1 MRMRFRPFKAFRT
14 RYAGAV
20 ALDPLGLLAG
30 LQRGENMRE
39 SRKPTACPECS
50 VRVLSLRTSRG
61 EKLLVDLPDPSRDP
75 RHRASVTQ
83 DDDGRAIELREGQIP
98 LEGRQAFVPH
108 RLTCVAQMRAAAE
121 AALDRMEDSGRRA
134 VAGA

>member
-1 MRMRFRPFKAFRT
+1 MRSRSLKAFRT

-39 SRKPTACPECS
+39 SKKPTACPECS
-50 VRVLSLRTSRG
+50 LRVLSLRTSRG
-61 EKLLVDLPDPSRDP
+61 EKLLVNLPDPSRDP
-75 RHRASVTQ
+75 DRHRASVTQ
-83 DDDGRAIELREGQIP
+83 DDDGRAIELQEGQIP

-108 RLTCVAQMRAAAE
+108 RLTCLARMVTAAE
-121 AALDRMEDSGRRA
+121 AALDRMEDNTRRA
-134 VAGA
+134 ASKA